1 MSGLLDRR
9 LLVVTGK
16 GGVGKSTVAAALGLE
31 LASRGKRTLLC
42 EVNADERLAPL
53 LGHRPVGA
61 EVRQVEPRLSLVDV
75 RPTESMRE
83 YVLMKIR
90 VERLYRAVF
99 ENKMVRYF
107 LRFIPSLAE
116 TVMLGKILWHVHQPA
131 SAPGGFDA
139 VVVDAPSTGHALS
152 LLGVPQTLLST
163 LPAGPMT
170 SEARWMR
177 DLLVNPAVTGILL
190 VALPDELPVNETLEL
205 DEALRTRLG
214 LPVEAVVL
222 NQAVP
227 SRFGPQA
234 RRTLADR
241 PGLLQLAQSYEEDA
255 ARTAD
260 AATRLAALEHPVL
273 HLPRLVTPEVGRAEV
288 AELGRLLAG
297 GLEHPA

>member
-16 GGVGKSTVAAALGLE
+16 GGVGKSTVAAALGAE
-31 LASRGKRTLLC
+31 LAARGRRTLLC

-83 YVLMKIR
+83 YVLMKIP

-116 TVMLGKILWHVHQPA
+116 TVMLGKILWHVRQPA
-131 SAPGGFDA
+131 GAPGGFDA

-177 DLLVNPAVTGILL
+177 ELLVDPAVTGILL
-190 VALPDELPVNETLEL
+190 VSLPEELPVNETLEL
-205 DEALRTRLG
+205 DEALRRGLG

-222 NQAVP
+222 NQSVRT
-227 SRFGPQA
+227 RFGPETRQA
-234 RRTLADR
+234 LTDR
-241 PGLLQLAQSYEEDA
+241 PGLLELVQSHEEDA

-260 AATRLAALEHPVL
+260 AATRLAALEHPIAR
-273 HLPRLVTPEVGRAEV
+273 LPRLVVPELGRAEV
-288 AELGRLLAG
+288 DELGHALAG
-297 GLEHPA
+297 GLERSR